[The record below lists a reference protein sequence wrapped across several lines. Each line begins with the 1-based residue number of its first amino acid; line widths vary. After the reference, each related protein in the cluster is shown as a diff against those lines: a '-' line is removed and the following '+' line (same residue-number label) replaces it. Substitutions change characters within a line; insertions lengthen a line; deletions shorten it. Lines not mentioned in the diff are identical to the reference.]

1 MAAFQSLLGLGSSRK
16 PKPYNRIRDAA
27 DLSKPLVEG

>member
-16 PKPYNRIRDAA
+16 PTPYNRIRGAA
-27 DLSKPLVEG
+27 DISKTLADG